1 MRSLGGSVARGLARG
16 IARGLALGLAG
27 LLLLCLGLGG
37 AWLLANREDA
47 PAQPLPPEVA
57 RPAPQVPEA
66 RNAAFALMGLF
77 AEAGRDPAVAGR
89 ALRAAEQAHH
99 EQPLAERQT
108 PAREAAYVQALAAAQ
123 GQRLASLQGPPAHC
137 GAADCTATWLAQ
149 ADALSR
155 QQAAAQVW
163 GRRCEALLDAGFD
176 FEEIWPAMR
185 SLAEPVAQHARAA
198 AACALWLDSTAVLAW
213 AQGRRDQ
220 ALQQLRR
227 ADTLQRGL
235 LQGSHSLVGQA
246 VAWRVSQQ
254 VLGTM
259 AGLALRDASLAQ
271 ALQAILAPPLPDPVA
286 GARRWIAFEAQYGIA
301 ALDEMLQRC
310 LTPDQAVPGLR
321 LGLGERA
328 FQRAEGWLCRHR
340 IGLQPERTRQQAAA
354 RWLALSQ
361 ALGAGWPAALA
372 AAQPPAEQGLAWRN
386 TLGDL
391 LVQAGAGPYAS
402 YLARQAD
409 VGLRHE
415 ATRLAVAATAQQV
428 PPAEREAWA
437 RGQTLSDTLRQ
448 RLRWA
453 EGGRVL
459 DVQTWQQTL
468 DASSPDAQRDA
479 IHLAWPG

>member
-1 MRSLGGSVARGLARG
+1 MRSLAGSVTRGLAF
-16 IARGLALGLAG
+16 GLAG
-27 LLLLCLGLGG
+27 LLLLCLGLGV
-37 AWLLANREDA
+37 AWVLANREDA
-47 PAQPLPPEVA
+47 PAQPLPPELA

-89 ALRAAEQAHH
+89 ALWAAEQAHH
-99 EQPLAERQT
+99 TQPLAQRQT

-123 GQRLASLQGPPAHC
+123 GQRLANFQGPPVQCEA
-137 GAADCTATWLAQ
+137 GDCTATWLAQ
-149 ADALSR
+149 ADALAR

-163 GRRCEALLDAGFD
+163 GRRCEDMLDAGFE
-176 FEEIWPAMR
+176 FEEIWPAMH
-185 SLAEPVAQHARAA
+185 SLAEPVAQHAGAA
-198 AACALWLDSTAVLAW
+198 AACARWLDSTAVVAW

-227 ADTLQRGL
+227 AAILQRGL
-235 LQGSHSLVGQA
+235 LQGSHSLIGQA

-271 ALQAILAPPLPDPVA
+271 ALQPLLAAPLPDPVA
-286 GARRWIAFEAQYGIA
+286 GARRWIAFEAQYGNA
-301 ALDEMLQRC
+301 ALDEALQRC
-310 LTPDQAVPGLR
+310 LTVDQAAPALR
-321 LGLGERA
+321 MGLGERV
-328 FQRAEGWLCRHR
+328 FLRVEGWLCRHR

-354 RWLALSQ
+354 QWLTLSQ

-372 AAQPPAEQGLAWRN
+372 AAQRPAAHGLAWRN

-391 LVQAGAGPYAS
+391 LVRAGAGAHAG

-415 ATRLAVAATAQQV
+415 ATRLAVAAAAQQV
-428 PPAEREAWA
+428 PAAGREAWT
-437 RGQTLSDTLRQ
+437 RTQTLSDTLRQ
-448 RLRWA
+448 RLHWT

-468 DASSPDAQRDA
+468 GASSSDAQRDA